1 MRISEI
7 GTMKKTIVLAIL
19 DGWGIGRDD
28 ESNAIYRAQPETV
41 RWIEER
47 FPAGALKAGGV
58 SIGLPWSEEGN
69 SEVGHMAL
77 GAGRVLYQHF
87 LKISTAIETGE
98 FFKNETL
105 LGAFAHV
112 KEKKAAVHLVGL
124 LTDAV
129 VHAAMPHLEAL
140 LKMAHDAR
148 VPNVYLHLFTDGRD
162 SPPKSAGAL
171 LKKVEL
177 LTARYGGTLASLGGR
192 FYGMDRDKH
201 TERTD
206 AAYRA
211 LVGKADLM
219 SAEEALKRAY
229 EKGLSD
235 EYVYPVNIAGEGAPI
250 GIKDGDAVIFFNF
263 REDRMRQIAEPFVTG
278 GKVYAVTMTNYYE
291 GRLKER
297 AVFTTSIISG
307 TLGETLAKNGKIQ
320 LRVAETEKYAHV
332 TYFFNGLQEKPF
344 QGEYRVLIPSASVR
358 SYAELPEMQAKT
370 ITDRVMVALGDGL
383 YDFILC
389 NYANPDMVAHTGDVA
404 ATVKAIQTV
413 DAELSRLVRAV
424 MDGGHTLIVT
434 SDHGNAEVIF
444 DLQTGQPD
452 TRHNSNDVPFYVVG
466 KEFEG
471 RKIAEDPREVVGMLS
486 DVAPTI
492 LTLMDIP
499 IPKEMTGT
507 PLLS

>member
-1 MRISEI
+1 MSSE
-7 GTMKKTIVLAIL
+7 GGSASGGKKTVVLAIL

-41 RWIEER
+41 RWIETH
-47 FPAGALKAGGV
+47 FPAGALKAGGI
-58 SIGLPWSEEGN
+58 SSGLPWNEEGN
-69 SEVGHMAL
+69 SEVGHMTL
-77 GAGRVLYQHF
+77 GAGRILYQHF
-87 LKISTAIETGE
+87 LKINKAIETGE
-98 FFKNETL
+98 FFKNEAL
-105 LGAFAHV
+105 LGAFTHA
-112 KEKKAAVHLVGL
+112 KEKKTAVHLVGL
-124 LTDAV
+124 LTDAI

-140 LKMAHDAR
+140 LKMAHDTHI
-148 VPNVYLHLFTDGRD
+148 PEIYLHLFTDGRD
-162 SPPKSAGAL
+162 SPPKSAGTL
-171 LKKVEL
+171 LKKVEE

-201 TERTD
+201 TERTE

-211 LVGKADLM
+211 LVGKAEVM
-219 SAEEALKRAY
+219 GAEEALKRAY

-235 EYVYPVNIAGEGAPI
+235 EYVFPVSMGN

-263 REDRMRQIAEPFVTG
+263 REDRMRQIAEPFVTA

-297 AVFTTSIISG
+297 AAFTATIISE
-307 TLGETLAKNGKIQ
+307 TLGETLAKNGKVQ

-344 QGEYRVLIPSASVR
+344 RGEYRVMIPSASVR
-358 SYAELPEMQAKT
+358 SHAELPEMQAKT
-370 ITDRVMVALGDGL
+370 ITDRVMVALGEGL

-404 ATVKAIQTV
+404 ATVKAVQTV
-413 DAELSRLVRAV
+413 DAELSRLIRAV

-452 TRHNSNDVPFYVVG
+452 TRHNSNDVPLYVIG

-471 RKIAEDPREVVGMLS
+471 RKLAEDPREVVGMLS

-492 LTLMDIP
+492 LTLMGIP
-499 IPKEMTGT
+499 VPKAMTGT
-507 PLLS
+507 PLLT